1 MKKINLLL
9 SVILLSTGIG
19 FGQSITLSPTG
30 ANGRQGIGIETP
42 GTTLEVAS
50 QTSGSG
56 INISGLGNGFKSGRL
71 SFWSDRL
78 AANEWRPG
86 FIQSANNG
94 IFTGRLDFYTNGTGI
109 GSNVGAVRIMSVTN
123 AGVGVGTTTPFQKL
137 HVKDGNMLV
146 EDTTPFLEFRN
157 TGDAGANGIRFATST
172 GSTRGRIMYTP
183 TSVSSGVINIT
194 EGTNSTEGIF
204 VTDGKVGLNEDDPS
218 ATFHI
223 SANSQ
228 PATPHLRFFENN
240 NGLADNITFENNA
253 VTAKWHIKA
262 QANNTADNANFVI
275 NATNSGDVLS
285 LKGNGNIGHL
295 GYTNLGDNAPKIKMK
310 KLTGTTA
317 LTEGASVNIPHG
329 LGATK
334 ILAVDIHINYSTTAY
349 VGNSHLR
356 FAGYQSDYIHDST
369 NIRVYN
375 VAGNSVNILGKP
387 VTILITYEE

>member
-1 MKKINLLL
+1 MKRIKLLL
-9 SVILLSTGIG
+9 AVILLSTATGYS
-19 FGQSITLSPTG
+19 QSITLSPTG

-56 INISGLGNGFKSGRL
+56 INISGLGAGFKSGRL

-78 AANEWRPG
+78 AGNEWRPG
-86 FIQSANNG
+86 FIQSGDNG
-94 IFTGRLDFYTNGTGI
+94 TFTGRLDFYTNGTGI
-109 GSNVGAVRIMSVTN
+109 GSNLGAVRIMSVTN
-123 AGVGVGTTTPFQKL
+123 AGVGIGATTPSEKL

-194 EGTNSTEGIF
+194 EGTSSTEGIF

-223 SANSQ
+223 RANST
-228 PATPHLRFFENN
+228 PSSPHLRFFENN

-253 VTAKWHIKA
+253 VTEKWHIKTRA
-262 QANNTADNANFVI
+262 SNTAANADFVI

-285 LKGNGNIGHL
+285 LKGNGDIGHL

-310 KLTGTTA
+310 KLTGTTSFNSTTSI
-317 LTEGASVNIPHG
+317 LHG
-329 LGATK
+329 LTGSK
-334 ILAVDIHINYSTTAY
+334 ILDVSVVIEIGSGSSATFYPDNDNTGILRKYRLYWDANFINLANMDPALSNEQY
-349 VGNSHLR
+349 
-356 FAGYQSDYIHDST
+356 
-369 NIRVYN
+369 
-375 VAGNSVNILGKP
+375 K
-387 VTILITYEE
+387 ILITYEE